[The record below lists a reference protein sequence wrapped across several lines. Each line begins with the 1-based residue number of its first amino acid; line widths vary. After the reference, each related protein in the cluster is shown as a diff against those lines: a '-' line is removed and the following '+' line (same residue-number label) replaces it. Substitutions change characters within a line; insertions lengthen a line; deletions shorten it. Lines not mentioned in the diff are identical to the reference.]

1 MAKKT
6 MALILAG
13 GAGTRL
19 DILSK
24 HRAKPATPFGGK
36 YRIIDFVLSNCINS
50 DIYTVGV
57 LTQYLPRSLSEHI
70 GIGKPWD
77 LDRRFGGVTILPP
90 YQRQNGKWYEG
101 TANAV
106 YQNLNYISDQKVDYV
121 LILAGDH
128 IYKMNY
134 QNMIREHEKNDADI
148 TIATKEVLPH
158 IAGQFGIMEVD
169 SSGRIIGFEEKPE
182 KPKSNLASMGIYIFK
197 YEVLKKLMVDECG
210 MKGGSDFGKHIIPKT
225 IEEYKVQSYTFDS
238 YWRDVG
244 TLDEYWKANLELISE
259 NAPIDIYEEVFNIY
273 TKSEERAPGKILGE
287 GTVKN
292 ALISNGCIVKGHVEN
307 SVLSPGV
314 YVEEGAVVKNSIIF
328 TDTVIKKNS
337 YIEKTII
344 DKKVTVGENC
354 KIGTGDDSVPNKEIP
369 NKLYTGLNL
378 IGKFSVV
385 PDETVI
391 ERNCRIL
398 SKVSLEDFG
407 KKRHIKSGESMHSSK
422 EGGFFD
428 IYLD

>member
-6 MALILAG
+6 VALVLAG

-77 LDRRFGGVTILPP
+77 LDRRFGGITILPP
-90 YQRQNGKWYEG
+90 YQRKNGRWYEG

-106 YQNLNYISDQKVDYV
+106 YQNLNYVSDQKADYV

-134 QNMIREHEKNDADI
+134 QNMIRKHENSGADI
-148 TIATKEVLPH
+148 TIATKEVNSQ
-158 IAGQFGIMEVD
+158 IAHQFGIIEVD
-169 SSGRIIGFEEKPE
+169 INDKVVAFEEKPE
-182 KPKSNLASMGIYIFK
+182 NPKSNLASMGIYIFK
-197 YEVLKKLMVDECG
+197 YEVLKKLLLEECG
-210 MKGGSDFGKHIIPKT
+210 IKGSSDFGKHIIPKT
-225 IEEYKVQSYTFDS
+225 IDEYNVRSYKFNR

-244 TLDEYWKANLELISE
+244 TLDEYWKSNLELINEHS
-259 NAPIDIYEEVFNIY
+259 PIDIYDEVFNIY
-273 TKSEERAPGKILGE
+273 TKSEERAPGKILGN
-287 GTVKN
+287 GSVKN
-292 ALISNGCIVKGHVEN
+292 SLISNGCIIKGHVEN

-314 YVEEGAVVKNSIIF
+314 FIEEGSIIKDSIIF
-328 TDTVIKKNS
+328 TDTLVNKDC

-344 DKKVTVGENC
+344 DKKAI
-354 KIGTGDDSVPNKEIP
+354 IGQGAQIGIGDNIIPNKEIP
-369 NKLYTGLNL
+369 NKLFTGLNL
-378 IGKFSVV
+378 IGKFAIV
-385 PDETVI
+385 PDETIV

-398 SKVSLEDFG
+398 SKVSIEDFG
-407 KKRHIKSGESMHSSK
+407 KKRHIRSGESIHSSK

-428 IYLD
+428 FYLD

>member
-77 LDRRFGGVTILPP
+77 LDRRFGGVTMLPP

-121 LILAGDH
+121 LVLAGDH

-134 QNMIREHEKNDADI
+134 QTMIKEHEKSGADI
-148 TIATKEVLPH
+148 TIATKEVMPH
-158 IAGQFGIMEVD
+158 MASQFGIMEVD
-169 SSGRIIGFEEKPE
+169 ASGRIIGFEEKPE
-182 KPKSNLASMGIYIFK
+182 EPKSNLASMGIYIFN

-244 TLDEYWKANLELISE
+244 TLDEYWRANLELISE

-314 YVEEGAVVKNSIIF
+314 CVEEGAIVKDSIIF
-328 TDTVIKKNS
+328 TDTIIKKNS
-337 YIEKTII
+337 YIEKTIV
-344 DKKVTVGENC
+344 DKKVIVGENC
-354 KIGTGDDSVPNKEIP
+354 KIGTGDDNIPNKEIP

-407 KKRHIKSGESMHSSK
+407 KKRYIKSGESMHSSK

>member
-1 MAKKT
+1 MSKKT

-24 HRAKPATPFGGK
+24 HRAKPAAPFGGK
-36 YRIIDFVLSNCINS
+36 YRIIDFALSNCINS
-50 DIYTVGV
+50 DIYTVGI

-77 LDRRFGGVTILPP
+77 LDRRFGGITILPP
-90 YQRQNGKWYEG
+90 YQRQSGKWYEG

-106 YQNLNYISDQKVDYV
+106 YQNLNYISDQKSHYI

-128 IYKMNY
+128 VYKMNY
-134 QNMIREHEKNDADI
+134 QNMIREHEKNNADI
-148 TIATKEVLPH
+148 TIATKDVDIS
-158 IAGQFGIMEVD
+158 IAHQFGIIETNE
-169 SSGRIIGFEEKPE
+169 SGRVVGFEEKPSE
-182 KPKSNLASMGIYIFK
+182 PRSNLASMGIYIFN
-197 YEVLKKLMVDECG
+197 YNVLKDLMLSECG
-210 MKGGSDFGKHIIPKT
+210 LKGGSDFGKHIIPKA
-225 IEEYKVQSYTFDS
+225 IEDYKVQAYNFNS

-259 NAPIDIYEEVFNIY
+259 KAPIDIYEEVFNIY
-273 TKSEERAPGKILGE
+273 TKSEERAPGKILGN
-287 GTVKN
+287 GSVKN
-292 ALISNGCIVKGHVEN
+292 ALISNGCIIKGYVEN

-314 YVEEGAVVKNSIIF
+314 IVEEGVVIKDSIIF
-328 TDTVIKKNS
+328 TDTIIKKNT

-344 DKKVTVGENC
+344 DKKVRIGANC
-354 KIGTGDDSVPNKEIP
+354 KIGMGDNLNPNKEIP
-369 NKLYTGLNL
+369 SKLYTGLNL
-378 IGKFSVV
+378 IGKFAII
-385 PDETVI
+385 PDETFI

-407 KKRHIKSGESMHSSK
+407 KKRIIKSGESIHSSK
-422 EGGFFD
+422 EGGIYD
-428 IYLD
+428 IY